1 MKNTGDHENFLDFIQ
16 SSSVLTHIATEP
28 GAKNFDSMST
38 ADHQKQVN
46 IQYE

>member
-16 SSSVLTHIATEP
+16 SSSVLTHIATDP
-28 GAKNFDSMST
+28 GAKNMDSMSA
-38 ADHQKQVN
+38 ADQQKQPI